1 MEYSTAYRVQVFL
14 TYGVGFLL
22 VGIPAGVLL
31 FLGLFALCNS
41 IMNLTAFLFPRLLSK
56 RAKQRTKTA
65 LTQSLMEHTARRFW
79 KIQRRGMSKRQIAY
93 HAFLIREKLDK
104 ESLHKPRKID
114 RNFFKKG

>member
-31 FLGLFALCNS
+31 FSVCFV
-41 IMNLTAFLFPRLLSK
+41 IYDQVMNLTAFLFPRLFGK
-56 RAKQRTKTA
+56 RAKQREKTA
-65 LTQSLMEHTARRFW
+65 LTKSVCKHVTSRNFKHRGEPMHYRKRNRTAW
-79 KIQRRGMSKRQIAY
+79 IIRQHI
-93 HAFLIREKLDK
+93 EK

-114 RNFFKKG
+114 RNFFQKG

>member
-31 FLGLFALCNS
+31 FLVCFV
-41 IMNLTAFLFPRLLSK
+41 IYDQTMNLTAFLFPRLLPK
-56 RAKQRTKTA
+56 RAKQRRKTA
-65 LTQSLMEHTARRFW
+65 LTQSVIEYSTSRNFKRTGEPMHYRKRNRTAW
-79 KIQRRGMSKRQIAY
+79 IIRQHI
-93 HAFLIREKLDK
+93 EK

>member
-31 FLGLFALCNS
+31 FLVCFV
-41 IMNLTAFLFPRLLSK
+41 IYDQVMNLTAFLFPRLLPK

-65 LTQSLMEHTARRFW
+65 LAQSLMEHTARRSF
-79 KIQRRGMSKRQIAY
+79 KNRGEPMHYIKRRREAWIIRQ
-93 HAFLIREKLDK
+93 HVEK

>member
-31 FLGLFALCNS
+31 FLVSFVIYDQ
-41 IMNLTAFLFPRLLSK
+41 IMNLTAFLFPRLLPK
-56 RAKQRTKTA
+56 RAKQRTKHA
-65 LTQSLMEHTARRFW
+65 LTQSVIEYSTSRNF
-79 KIQRRGMSKRQIAY
+79 KRTGEPMHYRKRNRQAWI
-93 HAFLIREKLDK
+93 IRQHIEK

>member
-31 FLGLFALCNS
+31 FLALFALYNS
-41 IMNLTAFLFPRLLSK
+41 IMNLTAFLFPRLLPK
-56 RAKQRTKTA
+56 RAKQRRKHA
-65 LTQSLMEHTARRFW
+65 LTQSVMEYSTSRNFKH
-79 KIQRRGMSKRQIAY
+79 RGEPMHYRKRNRQAWI
-93 HAFLIREKLDK
+93 IRQHIEK

>member
-31 FLGLFALCNS
+31 FLGLFALYNS
-41 IMNLTAFLFPRLLSK
+41 IMNLTAFLFPCWLKK
-56 RAKQRTKTA
+56 RKDQQEKTA
-65 LTQSLMEHTARRFW
+65 NTQKYCEYVTSRNF
-79 KIQRRGMSKRQIAY
+79 KRTGEPMHYIKRNRQAWI
-93 HAFLIREKLDK
+93 IRQHIEK

-114 RNFFKKG
+114 RNFFQKG

>member
-31 FLGLFALCNS
+31 FLVCFV
-41 IMNLTAFLFPRLLSK
+41 IYDQVMNLTAFLFPCWLKK
-56 RAKQRTKTA
+56 RKDQQEKTA
-65 LTQSLMEHTARRFW
+65 NTQKYCEYITSRNF
-79 KIQRRGMSKRQIAY
+79 KRTGEPMHYIKRNRQAWI
-93 HAFLIREKLDK
+93 IRQHIEK

-114 RNFFKKG
+114 RNFFQKG

>member
-31 FLGLFALCNS
+31 FLGLFALYNS

-56 RAKQRTKTA
+56 RAKQRRKHA
-65 LTQSLMEHTARRFW
+65 LTQSVIEYSTSRNFKRTGEPMHYRKRNRTAW
-79 KIQRRGMSKRQIAY
+79 I
-93 HAFLIREKLDK
+93 IRHHIEK
-104 ESLHKPRKID
+104 ESLHNPRKID
-114 RNFFKKG
+114 RNFFQKG

>member
-1 MEYSTAYRVQVFL
+1 MDYSTAYRVQVFL

-31 FLGLFALCNS
+31 FLVCFV
-41 IMNLTAFLFPRLLSK
+41 IYDQTMNLTALLFPRLLSK

-65 LTQSLMEHTARRFW
+65 LAQSVMEYSTSRNF
-79 KIQRRGMSKRQIAY
+79 KRTGEPMHYIKRNRQAWI
-93 HAFLIREKLDK
+93 IRQHIEK

-114 RNFFKKG
+114 RNFFQKG

>member
-31 FLGLFALCNS
+31 FLGLFALYNS
-41 IMNLTAFLFPRLLSK
+41 IMNLTAFLFPCWLKK
-56 RAKQRTKTA
+56 RKDQQEKTA
-65 LTQSLMEHTARRFW
+65 LTQSAMEYTARRNF
-79 KIQRRGMSKRQIAY
+79 KRTGEPMHYIKRNRTAWI
-93 HAFLIREKLDK
+93 IRQHIDK

-114 RNFFKKG
+114 RNFFQKG